1 MRPSDAAS
9 WVQRCY
15 WSRQTREEDGIVLL
29 AYGVVKTGFDSLN
42 MGPECSRLSGPALI
56 SINAGALVK
65 CIEGCRAC
73 ASNDQLSH
81 GGFN

>member
-42 MGPECSRLSGPALI
+42 IGASVLASVWSRLDL
-56 SINAGALVK
+56 NQ
-65 CIEGCRAC
+65 CRSLGEMYRRLPGVC
-73 ASNDQLSH
+73 TK
-81 GGFN
+81 